1 MCFAIHPAIRFA
13 VLPALL
19 LAALP
24 AVAQTRT
31 DVDTGG
37 RQAEL
42 RTCLND
48 LDDLVPPG
56 STVADRDRFC
66 ACYADAA
73 VKAGLPELERAEA
86 NPGEDVR
93 APQAQATRTLRTE
106 RSNAI
111 AKACLMP

>member
-1 MCFAIHPAIRFA
+1 MRIPAALA

-24 AVAQTRT
+24 AAAQTRT

-42 RTCLND
+42 RTCLTD

-56 STVADRDRFC
+56 STVTDRDHFC

-73 VKAGLPELERAEA
+73 VKAGLPELEWAEA
-86 NPGEDVR
+86 NPGQEVGP
-93 APQAQATRTLRTE
+93 PQARATRTIRTE

-111 AKACLMP
+111 AEACLVP

>member
-1 MCFAIHPAIRFA
+1 
-13 VLPALL
+13 
-19 LAALP
+19 
-24 AVAQTRT
+24 
-31 DVDTGG
+31 
-37 RQAEL
+37 
-42 RTCLND
+42 
-48 LDDLVPPG
+48 
-56 STVADRDRFC
+56 
-66 ACYADAA
+66 